1 MYQSKYNECRKIF
14 EIIYKKLVLR
24 NYDLFLFILLSENK
38 EWNIKIQQNNWWN
51 EIRKK
56 KQKMLN
62 FGNYELIEMSSTS
75 K

>member
-56 KQKMLN
+56 KQKILN